1 VVKLS
6 LDYNNIVVRILMQF
20 VPILLWLV
28 TDIFRLNR
36 IVAEGI
42 AQSAP
47 TDVIIRRY
55 NLFSMLASYCVSAS
69 VTALSQSLIGRNE
82 IAAIWFI
89 IAIICSLVLK
99 PIVSADS
106 TCDSIYRLQGWLIK
120 HRIMIT
126 LFVFLSIV
134 GTEFIPILFSEG

>member
-1 VVKLS
+1 
-6 LDYNNIVVRILMQF
+6 MQF
-20 VPILLWLV
+20 IPILLWLV

-42 AQSAP
+42 AQNAY
-47 TDVIIRRY
+47 TELIIRR
-55 NLFSMLASYCVSAS
+55 NDLFSMWLSYCASAT
-69 VTALSQSLIGRNE
+69 VTALNQSLIGRNE

-89 IAIICSLVLK
+89 IAIICCLVLR

-106 TCDSIYRLQGWLIK
+106 THDSIYKLQGLLIK
-120 HRIMIT
+120 HRKVIT

-134 GTEFIPILFSEG
+134 STEFIPILFSEG